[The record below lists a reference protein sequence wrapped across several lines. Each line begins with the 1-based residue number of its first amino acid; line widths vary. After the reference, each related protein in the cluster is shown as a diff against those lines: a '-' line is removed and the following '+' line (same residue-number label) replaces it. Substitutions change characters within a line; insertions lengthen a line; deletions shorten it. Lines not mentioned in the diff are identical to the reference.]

1 MKDYHLFLAFLTA
14 FSVVLMATPSLIK
27 VAKLKHL
34 VDEPKESRKRHTT
47 SIPTI
52 GGVMI
57 FSAFIFSSFLWL
69 PVHEESVINGLS
81 KFMFL
86 MASLI
91 LLFFVGVKDDIIGM
105 SPMKKLIAHVMVG
118 FILVVMGDIK
128 ILSFHG
134 LLGMD
139 ILMPDYAS
147 ILLSIFIYIVI
158 VNSINL
164 IDGVDG
170 LAAGVGLIATLAF
183 GLWFSFLGDKHW
195 ALVSFSLSGAL
206 LGFLVF
212 NFNPARIFMG
222 DSGSLIIGAV
232 ICVLAIQL
240 IESPTG
246 ALRPDYHLVSTP
258 VLAMSIL
265 AYPLVDTLRVFI
277 IRALQG
283 KSPLSADRNH
293 LHHHLQDSGLGHK
306 KTVLIIYIFSLF
318 MILQA
323 FFIQFENPTISLA
336 ISLGFALL
344 FVAFVVLRSNIKK
357 RAQNS

>member
-1 MKDYHLFLAFLTA
+1 
-14 FSVVLMATPSLIK
+14 
-27 VAKLKHL
+27 
-34 VDEPKESRKRHTT
+34 
-47 SIPTI
+47 
-52 GGVMI
+52 
-57 FSAFIFSSFLWL
+57 
-69 PVHEESVINGLS
+69 
-81 KFMFL
+81 
-86 MASLI
+86 
-91 LLFFVGVKDDIIGM
+91 
-105 SPMKKLIAHVMVG
+105 
-118 FILVVMGDIK
+118 
-128 ILSFHG
+128 
-134 LLGMD
+134 
-139 ILMPDYAS
+139 
-147 ILLSIFIYIVI
+147 
-158 VNSINL
+158 
-164 IDGVDG
+164 
-170 LAAGVGLIATLAF
+170 
-183 GLWFSFLGDKHW
+183 
-195 ALVSFSLSGAL
+195 
-206 LGFLVF
+206 
-212 NFNPARIFMG
+212 MG

-240 IESPTG
+240 IESPTS

-344 FVAFVVLRSNIKK
+344 FVTFVVLR
-357 RAQNS
+357 